1 MTKQEYA
8 KKKAEELR
16 KLPTNRTVIAVINEI
31 LRLQVNGKPITESV
45 ANEIVELI
53 GEEVGSLRLISEQF
67 DNKEQI
73 SVMQQMHKLMD
84 QANKEKSQNDSGK
97 K

>member
-8 KKKAEELR
+8 KKKAEELK
-16 KLPTNRTVIAVINEI
+16 KLPTNRTVISVVSDIHNLKSDGE
-31 LRLQVNGKPITESV
+31 PITEAV
-45 ANEIVELI
+45 ENEIVELI
-53 GEEVGSLRLISEQF
+53 GREVGELQLLSEQY

-84 QANKEKSQNDSGK
+84 QANEAKAQNNSGK

>member
-1 MTKQEYA
+1 MTKREYA
-8 KKKAEELR
+8 KEKAEELR

-31 LRLQVNGKPITESV
+31 QRLQVNGKPITESV

-67 DNKEQI
+67 ENKEQI